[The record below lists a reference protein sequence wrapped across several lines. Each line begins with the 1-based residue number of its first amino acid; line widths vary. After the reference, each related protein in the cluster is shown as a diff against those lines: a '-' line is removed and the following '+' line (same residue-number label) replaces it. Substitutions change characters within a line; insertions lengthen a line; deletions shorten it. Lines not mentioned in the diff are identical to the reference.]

1 MSAEHGV
8 KIAKALFAENFA
20 SKIKEDGDVPV
31 IETNETITIYGENKK
46 KEEQKALINT
56 GRFRSIIASK
66 LAEELGLI
74 DVDDLLWF
82 QQITGEGKR
91 PVVEI
96 KFKLKNKIITTS
108 AVVSKKL
115 NRNSQKIE
123 IGRNDLVGFVIRP
136 S

>member
-1 MSAEHGV
+1 M
-8 KIAKALFAENFA
+8 
-20 SKIKEDGDVPV
+20 
-31 IETNETITIYGENKK
+31 
-46 KEEQKALINT
+46 
-56 GRFRSIIASK
+56 
-66 LAEELGLI
+66 AEELGLI